1 VQEIALPVLEQLLV
15 EWLLAQP
22 CYLLFWLPAAAAARV
37 AIKRPPGLAL
47 QLVRVLL
54 ATRTPASYRTSW
66 GSSSRSPGTWRLTT
80 ATGAALTSY
89 FVHEVEQLLVE

>member
-47 QLVRVLL
+47 PGC
-54 ATRTPASYRTSW
+54 AAACA
-66 GSSSRSPGTWRLTT
+66 RSAGHANACELQNFL
-80 ATGAALTSY
+80 G
-89 FVHEVEQLLVE
+89 Q